1 MWKPSRAWIFS
12 KAWALLQSD
21 GCRGPMAEWFGKCWW
36 GVISKLTAWGIAW
49 GAFGAI
55 TSLECW
61 RSVSCQCSSRGAK
74 ALIFTTK
81 PTQSSRSEEQTS
93 ELQSLMRISYAV
105 FCLQKKNDVQ
115 STEYKSIEYNA
126 R

>member
-1 MWKPSRAWIFS
+1 MS
-12 KAWALLQSD
+12 
-21 GCRGPMAEWFGKCWW
+21 EWFGKCLW

-81 PTQSSRSEEQTS
+81 PTQSSRQKLKIAMPRSTRSEERRVGKECVSPCRLGWSQ
-93 ELQSLMRISYAV
+93 AH
-105 FCLQKKNDVQ
+105 QKKTNIYH
-115 STEYKSIEYNA
+115 TKIKY
-126 R
+126 